1 MQIKYAIMVAGSF
14 VLGAAAVQTLH
25 AASTPPAY
33 FIGEVSV
40 KNEDAYK
47 SEFLPLARKSIAEYG
62 GKYIAGGFN
71 KTVALSGE
79 PPPNRVVIIQFE
91 STDKAK
97 AWNESVSQ
105 KDSRKIGDK
114 FATFREF
121 IVEGV
126 EAN

>member
-47 SEFLPLARKSIAEYG
+47 SEFLPLARKSIDCRRVSPAAFSVTKASG
-62 GKYIAGGFN
+62 WWTASAPVSRASIPAIAC
-71 KTVALSGE
+71 
-79 PPPNRVVIIQFE
+79 
-91 STDKAK
+91 
-97 AWNESVSQ
+97 
-105 KDSRKIGDK
+105 
-114 FATFREF
+114 
-121 IVEGV
+121 
-126 EAN
+126 

>member
-1 MQIKYAIMVAGSF
+1 MQIKYAVMVASSF

-97 AWNESVSQ
+97 AWNESASQ

-121 IVEGV
+121 IVEGI